1 MKLPILF
8 FISLFSINFS
18 LAQDSLVVYDVIHQ
32 NLQLHPPV
40 TYDTSISFNTT
51 QHAIGSLGNRIPL
64 PLSPPSPPLL
74 HPSSL
79 FSAIAP
85 AHNFYDISDYPIR
98 TGVLL
103 RQLDQDTI
111 TGPLCSGIMVG
122 PDMVLTAAH
131 CVKHISNG
139 SWHGDS
145 IMIAPAYDNG
155 HFHPTLPTST
165 GIKYYM
171 LQRSFYNFLQR
182 DLALIQLR
190 EPIGLQ
196 IGWIGMAY
204 QEDLSYFDQRIF
216 HKLSYPSS
224 IDYADTSKVYNGDTL
239 FYNYGHIN
247 TLNILPSHQLGVLSA
262 TGIGGQSGSSLF
274 YTDNDSSYYTFG
286 VMSLSTNYRHAQL
299 TAQAFYTFQHVLQ
312 QYGTLTNV
320 HPLTTPT
327 EAHAAPNPFQS
338 ETTIYFENPQ
348 GLSYQFEL
356 INTQG
361 QCIYTRSDITTSSIS
376 LQRQNWSAGLYFFR
390 LKTAKQPAVVGKLLI
405 QD

>member
-8 FISLFSINFS
+8 FIFLLSINVNQ
-18 LAQDSLVVYDVIHQ
+18 AQDSLIVYDVINQH
-32 NLQLHPPV
+32 LQQLPPI

-51 QHAIGSLGNRIPL
+51 KHSIGSLGNSTPL
-64 PLSPPSPPLL
+64 PLTPPSSNLL
-74 HPSSL
+74 HPGSL
-79 FSAIAP
+79 FSDIAP
-85 AHNFYDISDYPIR
+85 AHNFYNIGDYPIR

-103 RQLDQDTI
+103 SILNQDTI
-111 TGPLCSGIMVG
+111 TEPLCSGIMVG

-131 CVKHISNG
+131 CLKQFQG
-139 SWHGDS
+139 GWHGDS
-145 IMIAPAYDNG
+145 ILIAPAYDNG
-155 HFHPTLPTST
+155 NFHPTLPTST

-171 LQRSFYNFLQR
+171 LQKSFNNFIQQ

-190 EPIGLQ
+190 DPIGLQ

-204 QEDLSYFDQRIF
+204 QEDLSYFDQKVF

-224 IDYADTSKVYNGDTL
+224 VDHTDTSKVYQGDTL
-239 FYNYGHIN
+239 FYNYGYIN
-247 TLNILPSHQLGVLSA
+247 TFNFPSHQLGVSSA
-262 TGIGGQSGSSLF
+262 HGIGGQSGSSLF

-286 VMSLSTNYRHAQL
+286 VLSMSSHYRHAHL

-312 QYGTLTNV
+312 QYGTPTNIQ
-320 HPLTTPT
+320 PLTPST
-327 EAHAAPNPFQS
+327 EAHVAPNPFQH
-338 ETTIYFENPQ
+338 ETSIYFDNPQ

-356 INTQG
+356 INMQG
-361 QCIYTRSDITTSSIS
+361 QCIHTISDINSSSIH

-390 LKTAKQPAVVGKLLI
+390 LKTTKQPAIVGKLLI